1 MKILILLLSMIF
13 FHIVDDYY
21 LQGWLASA
29 KQRSWWEKNA
39 ADDLYKND
47 YIMALMEHAFSW
59 TFMIHIPIVAAGSGI
74 PLSMLLLTFAINWS
88 IHAIV
93 DDLKANKKV
102 INLIQD
108 QSIHLVQIILTWGI
122 YVFGGII

>member
-59 TFMIHIPIVAAGSGI
+59 TFMIHIPIVAAGSDI

-93 DDLKANKKV
+93 DDLKANKKA

-108 QSIHLVQIILTWGI
+108 QSIHLGQIILTWGI
-122 YVFGGII
+122 YVFGEMI

>member
-1 MKILILLLSMIF
+1 
-13 FHIVDDYY
+13 
-21 LQGWLASA
+21 
-29 KQRSWWEKNA
+29 
-39 ADDLYKND
+39 
-47 YIMALMEHAFSW
+47 MALMEHAFSW
-59 TFMIHIPIVAAGSGI
+59 TFMIHVPVIAAGSNI

-93 DDLKANKKV
+93 DDLKANKKA